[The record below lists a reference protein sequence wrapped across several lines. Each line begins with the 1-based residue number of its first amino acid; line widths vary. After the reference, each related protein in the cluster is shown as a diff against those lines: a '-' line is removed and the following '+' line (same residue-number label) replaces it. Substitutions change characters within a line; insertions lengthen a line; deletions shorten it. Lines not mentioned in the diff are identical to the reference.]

1 MSLSP
6 QVCKKNYKVH
16 IPDMGEECEFWLVT
30 VTDEQSITN
39 PDKDHAY
46 LTDDNSLYVYN
57 GKELVLVG
65 FEHIYTTSED
75 LDQFLPNYDDCDCK
89 GDGCEDYVEKL
100 AIKETA
106 EGNPTIISDSADWR
120 LQKLNIYGQSE
131 QDSTTGKNL
140 LNPTGATKVGWN
152 IELPNFRLEVG
163 KQYTYTAPFL
173 GGSGASGLYA
183 KASDTQL
190 APYMQSG
197 ATKTFTVPEEADF
210 SQGILLAGDNEDAL
224 TLGDELTA
232 MVELGSVAT
241 EFEPYTGGKP
251 SPSPDYPQEIIS
263 KEVSEIKVTGAN
275 LIKYPFYSGTRVVN
289 GVTFTVNDDQSITIN
304 GTNDGTGNSEIRI
317 NINNRFK
324 KGDAIST
331 GLLSDKND
339 ENIWANAFYITNIGT
354 NSKVENSIVDDDS
367 KKYDI
372 ILTVKTGATIDNV
385 TVKFMRNY
393 GSTLLSYE
401 PYKEQTITLS
411 DPITLR
417 GIRFSGGSVTIDG
430 KQYFSDVI
438 KEKDGVIGVERDV
451 GKLVFD
457 GSDDEIW
464 SVNSTDLITCIR
476 GEIYPPR
483 NTTYP
488 DSLIATGMFDK
499 LNFLASFRDDS
510 EHGYCQSGIFIFIDK
525 SRLSSLDADGLK
537 AFLKS
542 NSITTIFKVE
552 NPTFEPLPEE
562 IQEQYKALKSYY
574 PNTVIQTGAFNE
586 VEYVADTKMYID
598 KKLSEISSQLTELK
612 ADTLLLG
619 GM

>member
-46 LTDDNSLYVYN
+46 LTDDKSLYVYN

-65 FEHIYTTSED
+65 FEHIYTTEGD

-106 EGNPTIISDSADWR
+106 TGNPTIISDSADWR
-120 LQKLNIYGQSE
+120 LQKLNVYGQSE
-131 QDSTTGKNL
+131 QDGTPSVE
-140 LNPTGATKVGWN
+140 NP
-152 IELPNFRLEVG
+152 IP
-163 KQYTYTAPFL
+163 
-173 GGSGASGLYA
+173 
-183 KASDTQL
+183 
-190 APYMQSG
+190 
-197 ATKTFTVPEEADF
+197 
-210 SQGILLAGDNEDAL
+210 
-224 TLGDELTA
+224 
-232 MVELGSVAT
+232 
-241 EFEPYTGGKP
+241 
-251 SPSPDYPQEIIS
+251 IIS

-275 LIKYPFYSGTRVVN
+275 LFDFVTLAGGEGATFERNGLSARIENGYLITTGTAINDAYTNIIMFFVPPEKRPIFPAGTYRLGRGDKGMGNLTIGVTTVSGKGPVNYNSAFTTDEPFY
-289 GVTFTVNDDQSITIN
+289 IN
-304 GTNDGTGNSEIRI
+304 Y
-317 NINNRFK
+317 
-324 KGDAIST
+324 
-331 GLLSDKND
+331 
-339 ENIWANAFYITNIGT
+339 FYITYALGQNANGEKCPLIM
-354 NSKVENSIVDDDS
+354 
-367 KKYDI
+367 
-372 ILTVKTGATIDNV
+372 A
-385 TVKFMRNY
+385 Y
-393 GSTLLSYE
+393 GSEPLYEYE
-401 PYKEQTITLS
+401 PYIEPQVINLTS
-411 DPITLR
+411 PITLR

-438 KEKDGVIGVERDV
+438 KEKDGVIGVERYV
-451 GKLVFD
+451 AKLVFD

-464 SVNSTDLITCIR
+464 SVNSTDLTTCIR

-488 DSLIATGMFDK
+488 DLLIPTGMFDK
-499 LNFLASFRDDS
+499 LKFLAAYRDDS

-552 NPTFEPLPEE
+552 NPTFEPLPED
-562 IQEQYKALKSYY
+562 IQAQYKALKSYY
-574 PNTVIQTGAFNE
+574 PNTVIQTGCWNE